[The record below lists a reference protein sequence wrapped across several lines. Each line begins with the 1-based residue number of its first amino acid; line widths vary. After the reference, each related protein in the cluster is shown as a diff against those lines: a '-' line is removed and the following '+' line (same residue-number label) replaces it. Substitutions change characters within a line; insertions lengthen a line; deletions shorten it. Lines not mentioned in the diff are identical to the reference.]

1 MGHFPSVQ
9 EGNKTCS
16 KVLPV
21 GHARA
26 TQGDYDFVLSGH
38 RWYRVGVFSV
48 IRGVKMLELTGDIPF
63 LWRLSP
69 ESSEGLCAVSMVV
82 PYESDD
88 DRRDLTIE
96 TSVVSFA
103 SDSSRAETEEMLE
116 WNQDDIS
123 LFLKLVAHEQNEHR
137 LAMLDSVRI
146 DLTDPAIIDIIHVVA
161 AAGFGMAYS
170 SQGVLKPSSGVYP
183 AHPCDIGSFA
193 SLNTLDGFKRCVVV
207 DIDNEEVVCVLLDE
221 IDVESEGED
230 ERLSRHDLLLVKR
243 ADLLHPDFA
252 ITTGRPASATVH

>member
-1 MGHFPSVQ
+1 MV
-9 EGNKTCS
+9 
-16 KVLPV
+16 
-21 GHARA
+21 
-26 TQGDYDFVLSGH
+26 
-38 RWYRVGVFSV
+38 
-48 IRGVKMLELTGDIPF
+48 ELTGNIPF

-69 ESSEGLCAVSMVV
+69 ESSDGLCAVSMVV
-82 PYESDD
+82 PYESED

-123 LFLKLVAHEQNEHR
+123 LFLKLVAHEQDDNR
-137 LAMLDSVRI
+137 VIATDTVRI

-170 SQGVLKPSSGVYP
+170 STSVLQYSAGLYP
-183 AHPCDIGSFA
+183 AHNCDIGSFA
-193 SLNTLDGFKRCVVV
+193 SLNTVIGFKRCVVV
-207 DIDNEEVVCVLLDE
+207 DIDNEEVVCVLLEDV
-221 IDVESEGED
+221 DVESIGEFD
-230 ERLSRHDLLLVKR
+230 KLNRHDLLLVKR

-252 ITTGRPASATVH
+252 ITTGRPVSATVH

>member
-1 MGHFPSVQ
+1 MQ
-9 EGNKTCS
+9 EGNKTFP
-16 KVLPV
+16 KVLPTANPDR
-21 GHARA
+21 G
-26 TQGDYDFVLSGH
+26 QGDYDFVLSAH
-38 RWYRVGVFSV
+38 QWYRVLVLFV
-48 IRGVKMLELTGDIPF
+48 ICGMKMVELTGDIPF

-82 PYESDD
+82 PYETDD

-137 LAMLDSVRI
+137 LAMLESVRI

-170 SQGVLKPSSGVYP
+170 SQGVLRPSSGVYP
-183 AHPCDIGSFA
+183 AHACDIGSFA

-221 IDVESEGED
+221 IDVEVEGEY

-252 ITTGRPASATVH
+252 VTTGRPATATVH

>member
-1 MGHFPSVQ
+1 MV
-9 EGNKTCS
+9 
-16 KVLPV
+16 
-21 GHARA
+21 
-26 TQGDYDFVLSGH
+26 
-38 RWYRVGVFSV
+38 
-48 IRGVKMLELTGDIPF
+48 ELTGNIPF

-69 ESSEGLCAVSMVV
+69 ESSDGLCAVSMVV
-82 PYESDD
+82 PYESED

-123 LFLKLVAHEQNEHR
+123 LFLKLVAHEQDDKRVIAN
-137 LAMLDSVRI
+137 DTVRI

-170 SQGVLKPSSGVYP
+170 STSVLRASTGLYP
-183 AHPCDIGSFA
+183 AHDCDIGSFA
-193 SLNTLDGFKRCVVV
+193 SLNTLIGFKRCVVV
-207 DIDNEEVVCVLLDE
+207 DIDGEEVVCVLLE
-221 IDVESEGED
+221 DVEVESIGEFD
-230 ERLSRHDLLLVKR
+230 TLNRHDLLLVKR

-252 ITTGRPASATVH
+252 ITTGRPVSATVH

>member
-1 MGHFPSVQ
+1 MREKCYP
-9 EGNKTCS
+9 S
-16 KVLPV
+16 KVRLAV
-21 GHARA
+21 L
-26 TQGDYDFVLSGH
+26 QDYDFVLSIQQ
-38 RWYRVGVFSV
+38 WYRTDV
-48 IRGVKMLELTGDIPF
+48 IYPDSWHEMVELTGDIPF

-82 PYESDD
+82 PFETDD

-123 LFLKLVAHEQNEHR
+123 LFLKLVAHEQDEHR
-137 LAMLDSVRI
+137 IAMLDSVRI

-161 AAGFGMAYS
+161 AAGFGMAYG
-170 SQGVLKPSSGVYP
+170 SQGVLNPSSGLYP
-183 AHPCDIGSFA
+183 AHTCDIGSFA
-193 SLNTLDGFKRCVVV
+193 SLNTLIGFKRCVVV
-207 DIDNEEVVCVLLDE
+207 DVDNEDVVCVLLDE
-221 IDVESEGED
+221 IDIESEGEFD
-230 ERLSRHDLLLVKR
+230 RLCRHDLLLAKR

-252 ITTGRPASATVH
+252 IATGRPVSATVH